1 MDVAAIA
8 TGMALTGVSNSVS
21 VGVMSQV
28 QNLEQNLVSRLF
40 GSMGIGNGVD
50 TYA

>member
-1 MDVAAIA
+1 MDVTSIA
-8 TGMALTGVSNSVS
+8 GSMALTS
-21 VGVMSQV
+21 VGSQV
-28 QNLEQNLVSRLF
+28 TVGMMSATQNLEKDLVSRLF